1 MASLVRNLVA
11 GMSARE
17 KRLALGMVIV
27 MGALAIFLVVF
38 FVNSA
43 IDDLEEENMI
53 RAQTLKYISIKKP
66 EYLKNKRLEASGR
79 TLSRMK
85 PTPLRTLVD
94 GVANKIDAPDPDTK
108 ELSDQHYGNE
118 WIVHAVEVTIR
129 SMGLEK
135 LTKFMEEVEANRR
148 KFPIA
153 ITKLEIRKR
162 KHTPDSFDVK
172 MTISTYETNRE
183 DTSEAKQ
190 KNAKTNRKV
199 DR

>member
-1 MASLVRNLVA
+1 MTSLVRNLVA

-27 MGALAIFLVVF
+27 MGIFAIFLIVF
-38 FVNSA
+38 FINSA
-43 IDDLEEENMI
+43 IGDLEEENMI
-53 RAQTLKYISIKKP
+53 RAQTLKYISAMKP
-66 EYLKNKRLEASGR
+66 EYLESKRLEASGR

-94 GVANKIDAPDPDTK
+94 GVANKIDTPDPDTK
-108 ELSDQHYGNE
+108 ELSDQHLGNE
-118 WIVHAVEVTIR
+118 WIVHAVEVSIR
-129 SMGLEK
+129 NMGLEK

-153 ITKLEIRKR
+153 ITKLEIRNR

-172 MTISTYETNRE
+172 MTISTYEINRE
-183 DTSEAKQ
+183 GAPGAKQ
-190 KNAKTNRKV
+190 KNAKTTRKA

>member
-1 MASLVRNLVA
+1 MTSLVRNLVA

-27 MGALAIFLVVF
+27 MGTFAIFIVVF
-38 FVNSA
+38 FVDSA
-43 IDDLEEENMI
+43 IGDLEEENMV
-53 RAQTLKYISIKKP
+53 RAQTLKFISKKKP
-66 EYLKNKRLEASGR
+66 EYLEDKRLEATGR
-79 TLSRMK
+79 THSLTK

-94 GVANKIDAPDPDTK
+94 GVANKVDTPDPDTK
-108 ELSDQHYGNE
+108 ELSDQHHGNE

-129 SMGLEK
+129 NMGLEK

-153 ITKLEIRKR
+153 ITKLEIRNKKR
-162 KHTPDSFDVK
+162 TPDSFDVK
-172 MTISTYETNRE
+172 MTISTYEINRE
-183 DTSEAKQ
+183 ETSGAKQ
-190 KNAKTNRKV
+190 KNAKTTRKA

>member
-1 MASLVRNLVA
+1 MASLVRNLVS

-17 KRLALGMVIV
+17 KRLAMGMVVV
-27 MGALAIFLVVF
+27 MGILAIFMVVY
-38 FVNSA
+38 FVGSA

-53 RAQTLKYISIKKP
+53 RAQTLKFISIKKP
-66 EYLKNKRLEASGR
+66 EYLESKRLEASGR
-79 TLSRMK
+79 TLSRVK

-108 ELSDQHYGNE
+108 ELSDQHHGNE
-118 WIVHAVEVTIR
+118 WIVHAVEVSIR
-129 SMGLEK
+129 NMGLEK

-172 MTISTYETNRE
+172 MTISTYEINRE
-183 DTSEAKQ
+183 ETSATKQ